1 VLRSPRHSTTTTH
14 TRWEAAKEGSAG
26 ESSRLRDHL
35 LRDHGRTGPEIDGF
49 PLADL
54 HHFEHVEQAMSL
66 NDLNHRHPANGENR
80 SRSGPLKASIAC
92 EEPDPVSGP
101 SDREP
106 VSSSTSPD
114 VCAQR
119 VE

>member
-14 TRWEAAKEGSAG
+14 TRWEAAKEGSAV

-66 NDLNHRHPANGENR
+66 NDLNHRHPANEENR
-80 SRSGPLKASIAC
+80 SLSSPLKANIAC
-92 EEPDPVSGP
+92 
-101 SDREP
+101 
-106 VSSSTSPD
+106 
-114 VCAQR
+114 
-119 VE
+119 